1 MAYPPLKIQNSDVP
15 DPRLRPRSR
24 AALFRVAPVRAWRD
38 PDAGRALLLPTGIAG
53 GGGAACAWALARRRR
68 AQIWVAAWGWGRA
81 FSAPPR
87 GVATVGCCLLAGSGP
102 VRLDSCSVGSV
113 WSYGGLD
120 LVRQAVGLRGVRWP
134 PSASWSGA
142 GAGPSPLSLCVAF
155 LLCPRCV
162 VCGCRLRRRCAVLLH
177 PPFAF
182 AVEVSVSENLRF
194 NLSGSGNDN
203 VFGHR
208 ALLRG
213 IACETSSGGRR
224 CL

>member
-1 MAYPPLKIQNSDVP
+1 MC
-15 DPRLRPRSR
+15 RLPSPNPS
-24 AALFRVAPVRAWRD
+24 AAGFMALFRVAPVRAWRD

-87 GVATVGCCLLAGSGP
+87 GVATVGCCLLAGPGP

-120 LVRQAVGLRGVRWP
+120 LVRQAVGLRGVHRWP
-134 PSASWSGA
+134 PSVSWSGA
-142 GAGPSPLSLCVAF
+142 GAGPSPLSLRVAF

-162 VCGCRLRRRCAVLLH
+162 ACGCRLRRRCAVLFH
-177 PPFAF
+177 PPF
-182 AVEVSVSENLRF
+182 AVEVSVSESLRF
-194 NLSGSGNDN
+194 NSSGSDNDG
-203 VFGHR
+203 VFERR

-213 IACETSSGGRR
+213 IDCETSSGGRR